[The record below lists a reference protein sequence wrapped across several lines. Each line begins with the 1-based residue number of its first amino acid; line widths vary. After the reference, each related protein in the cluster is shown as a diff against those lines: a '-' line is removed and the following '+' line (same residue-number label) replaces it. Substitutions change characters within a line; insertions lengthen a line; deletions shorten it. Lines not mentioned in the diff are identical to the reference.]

1 MVSDNL
7 EAANHLTDGEETEAL
22 GSNDTG
28 GGELG
33 IAEVAG
39 LLEDVLGCLEEGAS
53 LEGSPKGLVGVLES
67 GHGAASH
74 SMLGAYA
81 QWLAWAEGGG
91 RKHGYVR
98 RAHLLALEDQL
109 GNLGADLGVVDNEGG
124 LA

>member
-1 MVSDNL
+1 MVRGGLAVVSDNL

-22 GSNDTG
+22 GGNDTG

-33 IAEVAG
+33 VAEVAG

-53 LEGSPKGLVGVLES
+53 LEGSPEGLVGVLES

-81 QWLAWAEGGG
+81 QWLA
-91 RKHGYVR
+91 
-98 RAHLLALEDQL
+98 
-109 GNLGADLGVVDNEGG
+109 
-124 LA
+124 

>member
-53 LEGSPKGLVGVLES
+53 LEGSPEGLVGVLES

-91 RKHGYVR
+91 SMATY
-98 RAHLLALEDQL
+98 
-109 GNLGADLGVVDNEGG
+109 GG
-124 LA
+124 LIFWPWKTSLATSAPTLE